1 MISLNP
7 KDWIMVGMAAMLV
20 AAGVLVILL
29 RAKVGTLEAEADKQ
43 AAHIEMQKLQISSF
57 VSAIDRQNEAIERLR
72 ISTKAGIDAVA
83 NKANTVETRYS
94 TVKVK
99 DDSCEA
105 KLAAYNELIGL
116 FVARGAGR

>member
-1 MISLNP
+1 MINLNP

-20 AAGVLVILL
+20 AAGLWIAVLKTQVSKLEDEV
-29 RAKVGTLEAEADKQ
+29 AKQHAV
-43 AAHIEMQKLQISSF
+43 IEMQKIQISSF
-57 VSAIDRQNEAIERLR
+57 VSAIDRQNEAIEGLR
-72 ISTKAGIDAVA
+72 ISTKVGIDAVA
-83 NKANTVETRYS
+83 NKAKTIETRYS

>member
-1 MISLNP
+1 MINLNP
-7 KDWIMVGMAAMLV
+7 KDWIMAGLAVMLV
-20 AAGVLVILL
+20 AAGVWGMLL
-29 RAKVGTLEAEADKQ
+29 RAEVGVLEAEVDKQ
-43 AAHIEMQKLQISSF
+43 AAHIEMQKIQISSF
-57 VSAIDRQNEAIERLR
+57 VSAIDRQNEAIEGLR
-72 ISTKAGIDAVA
+72 ISTKVGIDAVA
-83 NKANTVETRYS
+83 NKAKTAEIRYS

>member
-1 MISLNP
+1 MINLNL
-7 KDWIMVGMAAMLV
+7 KDWLLAGLGLVMVGMVVWCLS
-20 AAGVLVILL
+20 L
-29 RAKVGTLEAEADKQ
+29 RAEVQSLTTEVGKQEAVIA
-43 AAHIEMQKLQISSF
+43 MQKIQISSF
-57 VSAIDRQNEAIERLR
+57 VSAIDRQNEAIEGLR

-83 NKANTVETRYS
+83 NKAKTIETRYS

>member
-1 MISLNP
+1 MINLNP
-7 KDWIMVGMAAMLV
+7 KDWIMAGLAMTLV
-20 AAGVLVILL
+20 AAGVWVMSL
-29 RAKVGTLEAEADKQ
+29 RAEVGTLEAEADKQ
-43 AAHIEMQKLQISSF
+43 AARIEMQKLQISAF
-57 VSAIDRQNEAIERLR
+57 VVAIDRQNEAISKLQVDMQQGVAEVAE
-72 ISTKAGIDAVA
+72 KA
-83 NKANTVETRYS
+83 KTVETRYS